1 MTPVTEQAMR
11 IGADQVQLDEYRRT
25 CYQDAL
31 FTGEVEGHA
40 DSGQLVT
47 LFSYADGVEHG
58 PQQAW
63 WPDGTK
69 RTEGVTRMGAAV
81 GEWRHWHSNGRLSE
95 LVVLDEHGRLMRRQR
110 WNAAG
115 ELTMDKAVRRP
126 G

>member
-11 IGADQVQLDEYRRT
+11 ISGDQVHLDEYGRT
-25 CYQDAL
+25 CYEDAL
-31 FTGEVEGHA
+31 LTGEVEKHA
-40 DSGQLVT
+40 DNGQLVM

-58 PQQAW
+58 PQRAW

-69 RTEGVTRMGAAV
+69 RIEGVTRMGAAV
-81 GEWRHWHSNGRLSE
+81 GEWRYWHANGHLSE
-95 LVVLDEHGRLMRRQR
+95 LVVLDEHGRVMTRRR

-115 ELTMDKAVRRP
+115 ELTLDKAIRRS